1 MLKIQ
6 AFAVAMLLYR
16 FLSLFLVNS
25 SYFSFLPPI
34 STFFNMLC
42 KKMPNKY
49 TINKSART
57 QTHSTYTS
65 MHKANFLRQLKTA
78 KYFCLSL
85 FPGGF
90 SAGKFGGGRSQ
101 RERERERESGSNKR
115 GTHPGGKDSSGFCV
129 LLPEAEMGNST
140 AFWMWVMW
148 GGQDFSPSVSRG
160 FLPFCPALIPSV
172 CHRTRSVRATYLN

>member
-6 AFAVAMLLYR
+6 ALAVAMLLYR
-16 FLSLFLVNS
+16 FLSLLLVNS

-101 RERERERESGSNKR
+101 RERERERVAAINMA
-115 GTHPGGKDSSGFCV
+115 HI
-129 LLPEAEMGNST
+129 LEA
-140 AFWMWVMW
+140 
-148 GGQDFSPSVSRG
+148 
-160 FLPFCPALIPSV
+160 
-172 CHRTRSVRATYLN
+172 RTRVAFVCCCQKRKWVTAPHFGCGWCEVGRIFHRLYPGVSYHFAPLSFPVFATGLVLCVPRI